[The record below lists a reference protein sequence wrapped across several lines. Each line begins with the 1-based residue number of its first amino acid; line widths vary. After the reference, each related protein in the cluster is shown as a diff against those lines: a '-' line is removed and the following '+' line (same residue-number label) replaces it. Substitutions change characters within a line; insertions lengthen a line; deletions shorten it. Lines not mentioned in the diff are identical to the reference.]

1 MKLMTP
7 DPRQLVESQVYA
19 HFQKLVDALP
29 VAGGRAA
36 AGKGGPSNTAGGPI
50 QIPQRPQF
58 VVTCP
63 PAATGDVGR
72 KR

>member
-1 MKLMTP
+1 MKRMTS
-7 DPRQLVESQVYA
+7 DQRKLVESQVYA

-36 AGKGGPSNTAGGPI
+36 AGKGGPSNTARRPI
-50 QIPQRPQF
+50 QMPHRAQF
-58 VVTCP
+58 VVTSP
-63 PAATGDVGR
+63 PAATGGAGR